1 MGVEVGEAACPTK
14 RMNERAMNEEAL
26 PFLSYRPTY
35 LPAYLPA
42 YLPTYTYLHI
52 HMGYKEE
59 EEDGR
64 WASNACSVVDL
75 GRAADQERFFFC
87 V

>member
-14 RMNERAMNEEAL
+14 RMNERGRNDEAL
-26 PFLSYRPTY
+26 PFLSYQPT
-35 LPAYLPA
+35 

-87 V
+87 I